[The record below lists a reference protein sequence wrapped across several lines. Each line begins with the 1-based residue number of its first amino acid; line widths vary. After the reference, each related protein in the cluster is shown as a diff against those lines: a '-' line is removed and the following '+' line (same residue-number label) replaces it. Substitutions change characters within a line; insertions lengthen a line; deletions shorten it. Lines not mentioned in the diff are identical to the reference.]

1 MELAIFKAFGEALA
15 IGLLVGIER
24 YKDRE
29 PGEKKP
35 AGIRTFA
42 IISLLGAASALAGER
57 SLTLITFAALTLF
70 LALGYRKLP
79 KENLGLTTEL
89 AALLTFWLGY
99 LVRDYEALAV
109 SAGIVLVIFL
119 ASKRALHDFVKG
131 QVSDSEFF
139 DTLKFLAVVFVVLP
153 LLPDRAVGPYGFLN
167 PAQVWKLVI
176 LVSAIGY
183 SGYVFDRV
191 LGGRRGLALAA
202 IAGGIVSTTAV
213 TVSLAERSRQAP
225 EHSRMLGLT
234 GVLANTVQFPRL
246 LALLWVVSPR
256 LATDS
261 APLLAAM
268 FLAGVAGAWILR
280 RTTAGEGAET
290 EVEMELTNPFSLWP
304 ALKFGLF
311 FVAVILVARLAIVL
325 LGEGGIYPAS
335 ALAGMGSASAITLSL
350 AGLVEGGSLASAAA
364 TWALLLAILAN
375 VATKWALA
383 LAQGTRAYAFWL
395 GGGLATMVAA
405 GAAALFALPT

>member
-1 MELAIFKAFGEALA
+1 MELAVFKAFGEALA

-35 AGIRTFA
+35 AGIRTFT
-42 IISLLGAASALAGER
+42 IISLLGASCALAGEMAL
-57 SLTLITFAALTLF
+57 SLLTFAALTLF
-70 LALGYRKLP
+70 LALGYWRLP
-79 KENLGLTTEL
+79 REKLGLTTEL

-99 LVRDYEALAV
+99 LVRDHEALAV

-131 QVSDSEFF
+131 QVSDAEFF

-153 LLPDRAVGPYGFLN
+153 LLPDRAVGPYAFLN
-167 PAQVWKLVI
+167 PAQIWKLVI

-183 SGYVFDRV
+183 SGYVLVRV
-191 LGGRRGLALAA
+191 LGSRRGLAVSALV
-202 IAGGIVSTTAV
+202 GGIVSTTAV
-213 TVSLAERSRQAP
+213 TVSLAQRSKGAP
-225 EHSRMLGLT
+225 ELSRTLGVV
-234 GVLANTVQFPRL
+234 GVMANAIQFPRL
-246 LALLWVVSPR
+246 VVLLWFVSPR
-256 LATDS
+256 LAADC

-268 FLAGVAGAWILR
+268 LVAGLAGAWVLR
-280 RTTAGEGAET
+280 RALERGEEDP
-290 EVEMELTNPFSLWP
+290 ELELLVRNPFSLWP

-311 FVAVILVARLAIVL
+311 FVAVILVARIALAL

-335 ALAGMGSASAITLSL
+335 ALAGVGSASAIALSL
-350 AGLVEGGSLASAAA
+350 ADLVEGGSLPVATAA
-364 TWALLLAILAN
+364 WALLLAIFAN

-383 LAQGTRAYAFWL
+383 LAQGTRAFALWL
-395 GGGLATMVAA
+395 GGGLATMLAA
-405 GAAALFALPT
+405 GLAALLAL